1 MRNSAR
7 RMVGET
13 LQNLGLFATG
23 TAAAGLVVRYGIQRF
38 SRLVEGG
45 IERSAEVAERGI
57 DRFSEVAE
65 RGIEQ
70 FVDAKIAR
78 HEAELED
85 RRAVASGLHQERA
98 SVILELYRRFV
109 RFERDVRALET
120 GRSSD
125 PSTDELLQQATESGN
140 DFATYYAEHKIYL
153 PPATCDVV
161 ERVQDATNDVFDD
174 FRTTT
179 SHGGR
184 PEQPTPI
191 EHGLANRRDVTR
203 DEIPDLTSELEN
215 HFRELLGVD
224 LD

>member
-1 MRNSAR
+1 
-7 RMVGET
+7 MVWET
-13 LQNLGLFATG
+13 LQNLGIFATG
-23 TAAAGLVVRYGIQRF
+23 TAAAGLVLRYGIQRF
-38 SRLVEGG
+38 SGLVERG
-45 IERSAEVAERGI
+45 IDRSAEVAERGI

-65 RGIEQ
+65 RGIEA
-70 FVDAKIAR
+70 FVDEKIAR

-98 SVILELYRRFV
+98 SVVLELYQRFV

-120 GRSSD
+120 GRSSG
-125 PSTDELLQQATESGN
+125 PSTDELLQQARESGN

-153 PPATCDVV
+153 PPATCTAV
-161 ERVQDATNDVFDD
+161 ERVQEATNVVFDD
-174 FRTTT
+174 FRAST

-184 PEQPTPI
+184 PDQSTAI
-191 EHGLANRRDVTR
+191 EPGLANRRDVTR
-203 DEIPDLTSELEN
+203 DELSDLTGELEN